1 MPVIP
6 EQLTR
11 SGGLPT
17 ASVLERQLLAGE
29 TLLAESANH
38 LMQVVDVL
46 ESYGLVLDAYSR
58 NLIYQ
63 AETQFLNPFP
73 IFKFLDGDHRPAKIW
88 RHLIHDRINFEYA
101 EYCMRAMLWHG
112 TGGLDAYLDSEA
124 FQELCRAIIRRKTQ
138 RDPLLAL
145 LHPLFPDFLP
155 ELIREPL
162 LLKKKFTVL
171 IKITVSL
178 DKCKARL
185 FFFHS
190 LRRHQIFNIKIDRFT
205 NLI

>member
-6 EQLTR
+6 EQLPR

-17 ASVLERQLLAGE
+17 ASELERQLLAGE

-38 LMQVVDVL
+38 RMQVVDVL

-88 RHLIHDRINFEYA
+88 QHLIHDRRTALRTRWARYKDEC
-101 EYCMRAMLWHG
+101 EVRG
-112 TGGLDAYLDSEA
+112 TPVPDPAPEDGGSH
-124 FQELCRAIIRRKTQ
+124 RGGTRPR
-138 RDPLLAL
+138 
-145 LHPLFPDFLP
+145 
-155 ELIREPL
+155 
-162 LLKKKFTVL
+162 
-171 IKITVSL
+171 
-178 DKCKARL
+178 
-185 FFFHS
+185 
-190 LRRHQIFNIKIDRFT
+190 
-205 NLI
+205 